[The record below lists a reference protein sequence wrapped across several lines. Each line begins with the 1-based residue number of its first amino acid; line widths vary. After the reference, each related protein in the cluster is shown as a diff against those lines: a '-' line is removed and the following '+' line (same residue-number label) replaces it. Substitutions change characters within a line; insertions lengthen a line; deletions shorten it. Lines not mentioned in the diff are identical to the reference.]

1 MIFTYF
7 DGSFFNFVIIP
18 KYDACFGYV
27 FLNWCPPAAFN
38 HSNGTWFFY
47 RSFPKHMFYRS
58 INGLCYA
65 DQVRVLNSNGAVLTR
80 NNELRDFSHVGKPHD
95 TLEVLARKHAGLKKY
110 HQWFTES
117 SLQRSKFSG
126 DRLTVVSRRLRSL
139 LVDNTATGGVPGRR
153 WGPNTER
160 IMLFDQAYN
169 AQTNHAPYW
178 ELLREHKQLVAN
190 ADRVS
195 LANMSIMDSIK
206 KLEGRIALVCYSD
219 QLSNFNRTFFAR
231 LFGY

>member
-7 DGSFFNFVIIP
+7 DGNFFNFVIIP
-18 KYDACFGYV
+18 RYDASFGYV
-27 FLNWCPPAAFN
+27 LLNWCPPRTFN

-47 RSFPKHMFYRS
+47 RAFPKHMFYQS
-58 INGLCYA
+58 TKGLCYA
-65 DQVRVLNSNGAVLTR
+65 DQIRVLNSNGAVLTR

-95 TLEVLARKHAGLKKY
+95 TLEFLARKHAGLKKY
-110 HQWFTES
+110 NQWFTES

-126 DRLTVVSRRLRSL
+126 DRLTVVSRKLQSL
-139 LVDNTATGGVPGRR
+139 LVDNTATGGVPGRHR
-153 WGPNTER
+153 GPNTER
-160 IMLFDQAYN
+160 ITLFDQAYS
-169 AQTNHAPYW
+169 AQTNHAAYW

-195 LANMSIMDSIK
+195 LANMAIKDSIK